1 VVSSFLDHKRDWHQD
16 VERFPG
22 KAVYSWKLPAA
33 RENYQCNTQMTPMS
47 PAIPNFLAMYAA
59 VVCMGSA
66 APTRAD
72 TGVQTMDASSKASSK
87 ASSDAPELHR
97 AVARGDAASVRR
109 WLDEGDAVDARD
121 SRDRTPLH
129 EAAAK
134 GHVEVAAVLLDH
146 GADPNAPAAGNM
158 TPLHFAAM
166 LAHPELAG
174 LLLRRGARSDI
185 FNASGMLPIHL
196 AANDKVV
203 RVLAE
208 GGADINA
215 LTTKGQTPLHT
226 ARHGLVAKAL
236 VEYKADLRIRNTR
249 DRTPME
255 IAGIETLEPVGLSIH
270 SIMLGRLRG
279 VIGQMPVTLTNVSAE
294 PIVNLEL
301 TARSPACD
309 VEATP
314 PSVAALLPGQN
325 ADMVLTM
332 IRNPTVPEGEHPI
345 FLSIAGNGTKLGE
358 TDLKVDT
365 RSIETPED
373 LGMIRLAKGSVR
385 PAPSRWFYMVY
396 ACVPLFV
403 VAAWLLFRR
412 RK

>member
-1 VVSSFLDHKRDWHQD
+1 
-16 VERFPG
+16 
-22 KAVYSWKLPAA
+22 
-33 RENYQCNTQMTPMS
+33 
-47 PAIPNFLAMYAA
+47 
-59 VVCMGSA
+59 
-66 APTRAD
+66 
-72 TGVQTMDASSKASSK
+72 
-87 ASSDAPELHR
+87 
-97 AVARGDAASVRR
+97 
-109 WLDEGDAVDARD
+109 
-121 SRDRTPLH
+121 
-129 EAAAK
+129 
-134 GHVEVAAVLLDH
+134 
-146 GADPNAPAAGNM
+146 
-158 TPLHFAAM
+158 M

-185 FNASGMLPIHL
+185 FNASGLLPIHL

-208 GGADINA
+208 GGASINA

-236 VEYKADLRIRNTR
+236 VEYKADLRIRNQR
-249 DRTPME
+249 GRTPME

-294 PIVNLEL
+294 PIVNLAL
-301 TARSPACD
+301 TARSPACEID
-309 VEATP
+309 TTP
-314 PSVAALLPGQN
+314 PSVAELLPGQN

-332 IRNPTVPEGEHPI
+332 IRNPNVPEGEHPI
-345 FLSIAGNGTKLGE
+345 FLSIAGNGAKLGA

-373 LGMIRLAKGSVR
+373 RGMIRLAKGSVR

-403 VAAWLLFRR
+403 VAAWFLLRR